1 MFIELFIIIEKW
13 KQPECPS
20 TDEWINKRCYTHTK
34 EYFLAIK
41 KEKYFTMV
49 YRKVIVKR
57 VLVDL
62 KKKKKA
68 NFLFLLNYND

>member
-1 MFIELFIIIEKW
+1 MKIYINAKTCTRMFIELFIIIEKW

-41 KEKYFTMV
+41 KE
-49 YRKVIVKR
+49 
-57 VLVDL
+57 
-62 KKKKKA
+62 
-68 NFLFLLNYND
+68 